1 MSKSKHK
8 DFTTY
13 LILLILILSLVALV
27 YFFLIDDVRL
37 HNMSQYDY
45 YGRTVMLTKTLK
57 EGNMNL
63 FLPIFRDYI
72 GNEIIFFRS
81 FPLMLFFGN
90 SYFVYSFSNIIFNLG
105 LMLFLYIVLNK
116 IMLPQRA
123 FFITLVLL
131 FSHFFLELLF

>member
-81 FPLMLFFGN
+81 F
-90 SYFVYSFSNIIFNLG
+90 
-105 LMLFLYIVLNK
+105 
-116 IMLPQRA
+116 
-123 FFITLVLL
+123 
-131 FSHFFLELLF
+131 